1 MQIQKIRG
9 KHMGFIDGLKN
20 FGNNLVEYTNNLKS
34 CKIYFS
40 SYDTNELIDML
51 KIGVFKQQ
59 NNNYNNSDCRI
70 AVRMVLADR
79 GYTSSQLNSI
89 DKTRR

>member
-1 MQIQKIRG
+1 
-9 KHMGFIDGLKN
+9 
-20 FGNNLVEYTNNLKS
+20 
-34 CKIYFS
+34 
-40 SYDTNELIDML
+40 ML